1 MRQVRQS
8 PTVATV
14 RRSQTRHK
22 VLMSLIVL
30 TSVVLWLTEDKIATA
45 ASGDRTVIRQSVVKS
60 LGWDFTSETE
70 KLAPRDRALGAAGV
84 LSCWKTQYRSKAPY
98 EGRTHLRLDLVE
110 CDYSN
115 QSAAQASLK
124 HFLTTAHPD
133 AGHSYEWE
141 AVFVAGSTV
150 FRLIGGCIIS
160 RANFDAVSRD
170 LAAALNS
177 NFGGVAARA

>member
-1 MRQVRQS
+1 M
-8 PTVATV
+8 
-14 RRSQTRHK
+14 
-22 VLMSLIVL
+22 VL
-30 TSVVLWLTEDKIATA
+30 TAVVLCLTEDKIATA

-70 KLAPRDRALGAAGV
+70 RLDSRDQALGAEEV
-84 LSCWKTQYRSKAPY
+84 VSCWQTQYRSKAPY
-98 EGRTHLRLDLVE
+98 EGQTRLRLDLVE

-141 AVFVAGSTV
+141 AVFVAGATV

-160 RANFDAVSRD
+160 RANFDVVSRD
-170 LAAALNS
+170 LAAALDS
-177 NFGGVAARA
+177 NIGGVAGSVRCRCGGGCTAVEGKGG